1 MYGILVSVIIVL
13 ALLLVLVILA
23 QNPKGGGLSS
33 QFGGSGATQLMGVKK
48 TGDILEKLTWGFSI
62 AIFALALLTNF
73 FIEEPAT
80 EDFSS
85 PNIDRASQSAQPA
98 MPSTLQEDPSGNE
111 AAPLED
117 LQLQDTSQ

>member
-1 MYGILVSVIIVL
+1 MIIVL